1 MSRGKYRFNPET
13 LSYEHI
19 QRGWK
24 ARLARFFGHFG
35 TSIVM
40 AIGIFFLVATFWG
53 TPKERR
59 LQRDLDKMDLFVSK
73 INKQLDMQERILTD
87 LQERDDNI
95 YRTLL
100 GAEPMAS
107 DVRQA
112 GFGGAKRYKELEGMN
127 NSELLIEV
135 STRLDH
141 TLKKMYVQSKSYD
154 ELIKMA
160 RSKEDMLA
168 SVPAIQPVALDEL
181 TRIASYFGWRKHP
194 IYGIMKMHEGMDFS
208 APHGTKVY
216 ATGNGTVKR
225 AGYMSGYGK
234 IITIDHGY
242 GYTTRYAHLSSIL
255 VREGEK
261 VARGQNIGKVGNTGL
276 SVAPHLHYE
285 VRKNRRPLNPIN
297 FFFNDLT
304 PEEYNR
310 MIELSAQG
318 GGISLD

>member
-1 MSRGKYRFNPET
+1 MSRGKYRFNPDT
-13 LSYEHI
+13 LSYE
-19 QRGWK
+19 QVKRGWK
-24 ARLARFFGHFG
+24 ARIARFFGHFG
-35 TSIVM
+35 TSIVF

-59 LQRDLDKMDLFVSK
+59 LQNELDKMNLFVTK
-73 INKQLDMQERILTD
+73 INKQLDMQERVLAD

-100 GAEPMAS
+100 GAEPVAT

-135 STRLDH
+135 STRLDQ

-154 ELIKMA
+154 ELIDMA
-160 RSKEDMLA
+160 ETKENMLA
-168 SVPAIQPVALDEL
+168 SVPAIQPLALDDL

-194 IYGIMKMHEGMDFS
+194 IYGILKMHEGMDFS
-208 APHGTKVY
+208 APHGTKIY
-216 ATGNGTVKR
+216 ATGNGVVKR

-234 IITIDHGY
+234 IIIIDHGY
-242 GYTTRYAHLSSIL
+242 GYTTRYAHLSRIL

-261 VARGQNIGKVGNTGL
+261 VVRGQNIGKVGNTGL

-285 VRKNRRPLNPIN
+285 VRKEGRPLNPIN
-297 FFFNDLT
+297 FFFNDLS
-304 PEEYNR
+304 PEEYNS